1 MTIFAS
7 YLDNSPL
14 HGRKILI
21 LVGAHLATA
30 PRPQKEAMAL
40 RAAGA
45 RVLVRG
51 AWWNPVLAEEDMAL
65 AREMNV
71 DFAPVVDLRSDGHGS
86 FALRLRQRLARECF
100 TRLGWAAPCTFGLGA
115 PEFLREARH
124 INADLT
130 MLHSEAGLW
139 VGKKLLDEGRRVG
152 VDFED
157 WFSQDLPFTDRK
169 GRPVAALQALERQL
183 LQQAHCCL
191 TTSQAL
197 AEALA
202 KDAGTGR
209 LPVVVPNC
217 FPSSARDKALGG
229 PRDTKP
235 DGVVS
240 FHWFSQTIGP
250 GRGLET
256 LAQALPRLK
265 GEWQLTL
272 RGALRGYQDWFD
284 RTFPESVRSR
294 IQLLD
299 PVPNEELLA
308 RTMSHDVGLAL
319 EVPYCHSRDLTA
331 TNKIFEYLRAGLAVI
346 ATRTRGQEEVMR
358 ACAGAGTLIAPED
371 PAALAAAMQR
381 MLDDTTYL
389 QSCRHLSTGAGKSVW
404 SWEAH
409 APKLVNAIADGLARP
424 LT

>member
-1 MTIFAS
+1 MRSHNLPPAS
-7 YLDNSPL
+7 SRFQ
-14 HGRKILI
+14 GSKILI
-21 LVGAHLATA
+21 LTGGHLATA
-30 PRPQKEAMAL
+30 PRAQKEAKAL
-40 RAAGA
+40 RSAGA
-45 RVLVRG
+45 YVLVRG
-51 AWWNPVLAEEDMAL
+51 IWWNPILAEEDIAL

-71 DFAPVVDLRSDGHGS
+71 DFAPMVDLRSDGHGS
-86 FALRLRQRLARECF
+86 FALRLRQRVARESF
-100 TRLGWAAPCTFGLGA
+100 TRLGWVTPRAFGLGA

-130 MLHSEAGLW
+130 MVHSEAGLW
-139 VGKKLLDEGRRVG
+139 VGKKLLGVGRRVG

-157 WFSQDLPFTDRK
+157 WFSKDLPLADRK

-191 TTSQAL
+191 TTTQVL

-217 FPSSARDKALGG
+217 FPAALRDKAQGG
-229 PRDTKP
+229 PRDAKP
-235 DGVVS
+235 EGVVS

-256 LAQALPRLK
+256 LAQALPRLN
-265 GEWQLTL
+265 GDWQLTL

-319 EVPYCHSRDLTA
+319 EVPYCSSRDLTA
-331 TNKIFEYLRAGLAVI
+331 TNKIFEYLRAGLAIV
-346 ATRTRGQEEVMR
+346 ATQTRGQEEVMR
-358 ACAGAGTLIAPED
+358 ACPGAGELIASED
-371 PAALAAAMQR
+371 ATALTGAMQR
-381 MLDDTTYL
+381 MLDDPAYL
-389 QSCRHLSTGAGKSVW
+389 ANCRRSSYEAGGTVW
-404 SWEAH
+404 CWEAH
-409 APKLVNAIADGLARP
+409 ATTLVNAVGDALDRQVS
-424 LT
+424 